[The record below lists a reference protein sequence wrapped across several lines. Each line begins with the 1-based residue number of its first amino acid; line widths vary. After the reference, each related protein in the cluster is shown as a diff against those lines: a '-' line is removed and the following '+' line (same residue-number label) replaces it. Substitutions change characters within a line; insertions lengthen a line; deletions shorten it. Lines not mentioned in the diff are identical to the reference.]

1 MAEAPARR
9 AVFDASGRYRYRL
22 TRTWPEAGSLRLLF
36 VMLNPSTGDAHR
48 DDPTIRRC
56 MGFARAWGCGILEVV
71 NLFSW
76 RATRPAHRGR
86 PRRAGKRPTS
96 ARGGRD
102 RTDLVVCALGG
113 WAGSRARAAAVLN
126 LLRQT
131 TPGPLWCLGVTR
143 GGQPRHPLHVP
154 AVQELMPWA

>member
-1 MAEAPARR
+1 
-9 AVFDASGRYRYRL
+9 
-22 TRTWPEAGSLRLLF
+22 
-36 VMLNPSTGDAHR
+36 MLNPSTGDAHR

-76 RATRPAHRGR
+76 RATRQGELRTVSDPVGPENDRHL
-86 PRRAGKRPTS
+86 RAVAAT
-96 ARGGRD
+96 A
-102 RTDLVVCALGG
+102 DLVVCAWGG
-113 WAGSRARAAAVLN
+113 WGGSRERAAAVLN

-154 AVQELMPWA
+154 AVQDTRDWPPRVSPCGARAAGPT